1 LKTFADATTN
11 QTQYHNNNQIF
22 NSEKLLTKQIQ
33 NYLLILTKANELT
46 EINTKVNK
54 LLMENGFVPVADRY
68 RKAFQEMKV
77 IFDKQQQLQ
86 KSLRKKLDDDNNQ
99 SIFSEPCNESST
111 KEIDAQQYSY
121 FAIQLLTSLLLVS
134 IRANERIDPSI
145 SLQIII
151 LASQLCEQ
159 IPIKALWSFKE
170 SSNSSS
176 LMFKSL
182 KPLINHVNELS
193 LSTDRILATQAVQ
206 ILLKFSIMQASFK
219 DLLPIISKL
228 IFNTTDVYNL
238 HHLFLQMND
247 CLTEASKQCEQLE
260 KASQCDSDHREDN
273 KNDAN
278 STKTTAG

>member
-1 LKTFADATTN
+1 MTKTV
-11 QTQYHNNNQIF
+11 
-22 NSEKLLTKQIQ
+22 EQIQ
-33 NYLLILTKANELT
+33 NYLLTLTKANELT
-46 EINTKVNK
+46 ETNTKVNK

-86 KSLRKKLDDDNNQ
+86 KLLRKKLDDDNDNNQ
-99 SIFSEPCNESST
+99 FIFSEPCIESST
-111 KEIDAQQYSY
+111 KESDTEQFSY

-134 IRANERIDPSI
+134 IKANERIDPSI
-145 SLQIII
+145 SSQIII

-159 IPIKALWSFKE
+159 IPIKALCSFKQ

-182 KPLINHVNELS
+182 KPLTNYINELS

-206 ILLKFSIMQASFK
+206 ILLKFSITQGSFK

-228 IFNTTDVYNL
+228 IFNTTDIYNL
-238 HHLFLQMND
+238 PHLLRQMND
-247 CLTEASKQCEQLE
+247 CLTEAIKQCEQLE
-260 KASQCDSDHREDN
+260 KGSQSDSDRREDN
-273 KNDAN
+273 TNDAT
-278 STKTTAG
+278 SKKTTAG